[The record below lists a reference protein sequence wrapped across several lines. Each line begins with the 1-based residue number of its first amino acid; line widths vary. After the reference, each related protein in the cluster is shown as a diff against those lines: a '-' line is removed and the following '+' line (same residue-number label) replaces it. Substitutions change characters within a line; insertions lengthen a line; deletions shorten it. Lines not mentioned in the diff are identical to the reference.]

1 MIFLERAE
9 QWFGINS
16 VHSKSTIFSVLK
28 NFCILQ
34 PIKFWVLSY
43 VLSMIIESFFGSN
56 SILIDSINLILFPF
70 AVILI
75 GTLANQFITSARFLY
90 ILLYPTY
97 RNLTN
102 SQSIMFLLVVN
113 VLKLIFFII
122 VWKYTFVLGV
132 IGLVL
137 SIYNAKKMSR

>member
-1 MIFLERAE
+1 MESTE
-9 QWFGINS
+9 QWFGTNS

-28 NFCILQ
+28 NFVTLQ

-43 VLSMIIESFFGSN
+43 VLSMIIELFFGSN
-56 SILIDSINLILFPF
+56 SILIDSVNLILFPF

-75 GTLANQFITSARFLY
+75 GTLANQFIMSARFFY

-113 VLKLIFFII
+113 VLKFIFFII